1 MYLFKNEA
9 CLHVTQRCV
18 CLSITYS
25 QAYLAIRLWG
35 KIVFLVSSKCLVHTS
50 SQRISDWVI
59 ASQIEDDSSD
69 LWKNLL
75 LVFAIDV
82 EVLWH
87 KTLRWECWLNFVKWC
102 RKHDMLHFLSHC
114 LGSITLVFFLQC
126 EEKNT
131 LRKLFYFTFLVLV
144 YFSLDFFICVQFCF
158 IYINPYQWPHDELRN
173 GKSVSW

>member
-87 KTLRWECWLNFVKWC
+87 KTQRWECWLNFVKWC

-114 LGSITLVFFLQC
+114 LGSITLVFF
-126 EEKNT
+126 T
-131 LRKLFYFTFLVLV
+131 MWRKEHSKKIILLHLPCISVFFTWFFYLCPVL
-144 YFSLDFFICVQFCF
+144 LHI
-158 IYINPYQWPHDELRN
+158 H
-173 GKSVSW
+173 